1 MNLWCELFGDLWKLY
16 NSSTTRIFIIV
27 ETKSIIVIVKSY
39 GKNSESE
46 EVYAVV
52 GGVHG
57 DEPMTAEAVK
67 SLMGMIEE
75 DRYEIRKEIRLIV
88 ANERAL
94 DTGVRY
100 TDTDLNRAFPGDQ
113 DSNLYEDRLAHQM
126 YENLNDVDS
135 ILSIHSTRSAPP
147 VFAIA
152 SDTSSQK
159 NLRTIAS
166 MPVDYVVNT
175 RNLRETTMDA
185 QLGNT
190 VTVEAGRQGTE
201 DVKEFGIEC
210 SLEFMKSHN
219 VIELDPE
226 YTDKHLIVAERE
238 LPKSGGE
245 AIVHYDNFEQVK
257 PGTPIAEDEKTTH
270 MVEDNNKTPILM
282 SRDGYE
288 DIFGLLGR
296 YEGKIE
302 SESIE

>member
-1 MNLWCELFGDLWKLY
+1 M
-16 NSSTTRIFIIV
+16 
-27 ETKSIIVIVKSY
+27 IVKSY
-39 GKNSESE
+39 GENSESSD
-46 EVYAVV
+46 VYAVV

-67 SLMGMIEE
+67 SLISMIEE
-75 DRYEIRKEIRLIV
+75 GRYEIRKEIRLIV

-94 DTGVRY
+94 DIGVRY
-100 TDTDLNRAFPGDQ
+100 TDTDLNRAFPGDPKS
-113 DSNLYEDRLAHQM
+113 DLYENRLAHSM
-126 YENLNDVDS
+126 YEKLNDVDS

-147 VFAIA
+147 AFAIA
-152 SDTSSQK
+152 SNTSSQK

-190 VTVEAGRQGTE
+190 VTVEAGHQGTE
-201 DVKEFGIEC
+201 DVKEFGVEC
-210 SLEFMKSHN
+210 SLEFMKSHD
-219 VIELDPE
+219 VIESDPQ
-226 YTDKHLIVAERE
+226 YTDKDLIVAEQE

-245 AIVHYDNFEQVK
+245 ATVHYGNFEQIE

-270 MVEDNNKTPILM
+270 MIEDDNKTPILM

-296 YEGKIE
+296 YEGKIGP
-302 SESIE
+302 ESIE